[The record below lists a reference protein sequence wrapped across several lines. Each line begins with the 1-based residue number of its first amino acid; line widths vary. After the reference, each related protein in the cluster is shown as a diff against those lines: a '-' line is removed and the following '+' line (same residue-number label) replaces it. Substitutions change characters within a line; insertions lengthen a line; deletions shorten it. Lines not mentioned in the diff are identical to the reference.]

1 MKKIGYGQVST
12 AEESPELQ
20 RQALVE
26 ACCDTIFID
35 TVPAGI
41 NPRRRPE
48 MKKVLDLLEPGDQLV
63 VWKLDRLSRSV
74 VDIVLFIDE
83 LREKGIDFA
92 SLTQGIDTKSGGRTF
107 IEAAAVLAAFER
119 EQISERVKAGQAET
133 GRKGGRRPKA
143 TQSIRKKILNM
154 KERGKST
161 AQIALTIGLG
171 ESTVRRILTELKAAE
186 NGALMGLTIKQ
197 RPALIRGAG
206 PKTSLRLRN

>member
-1 MKKIGYGQVST
+1 MKQIGYGLVST

-20 RQALVE
+20 RQAL
-26 ACCDTIFID
+26 AKAGCDTIFID
-35 TVPAGI
+35 TMPAGI
-41 NPRRRPE
+41 SPRRRPE
-48 MKKVLDLLEPGDQLV
+48 MKRVLDLLAPGDQLV
-63 VWKLDRLSRSV
+63 VWKLDRLSRSM

-107 IEAAAVLAAFER
+107 IEAAAVFAAFER

-143 TQSIRKKILNM
+143 TQSIRENILDM
-154 KERGKST
+154 KERGKSI

-171 ESTVRRILTELKAAE
+171 ESTVRRILMELKTAE
-186 NGALMGLTIKQ
+186 NGALMGLNVKQ
-197 RPALIRGAG
+197 RLALARAAG
-206 PKTSLRLRN
+206 PRTPVRPRD